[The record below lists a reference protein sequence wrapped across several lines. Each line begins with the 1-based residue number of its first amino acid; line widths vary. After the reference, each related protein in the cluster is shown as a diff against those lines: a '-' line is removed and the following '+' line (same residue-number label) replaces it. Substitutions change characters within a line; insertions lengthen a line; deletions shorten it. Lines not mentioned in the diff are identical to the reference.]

1 MLAAS
6 RSLSSAICLL
16 LRVAVPSRIIV
27 AVTLARPIML
37 AGSSSPPA
45 PRMPRDSEI
54 CGSRWSSRIRT
65 VRPLSRRVST
75 GLGSLTFS
83 TSCETGALFLPIS
96 LASFFG
102 GAFPGIGIIGGV
114 WPQSIQRP
122 TGIRQISIFRMV
134 VSFCAYALLGHRGGL
149 LRQRDD
155 YGTVVLREI
164 LLRHPHH
171 VLLGD
176 CRHFPIR
183 FVDHIGIAEIHEI
196 VGQGNR
202 AVQRALGARHLA
214 APRPHAHLLQLV
226 VGDGFVLHF
235 GDLFIHRLLDG
246 REVLSRPRHDEEPFQ
261 SRPALLGR
269 AGAGGGRQFLLLHQP
284 LIQARRLPSPQ
295 DLAHYTEREV
305 IRWI

>member
-83 TSCETGALFLPIS
+83 TSCETGALFLKAA

-102 GAFPGIGIIGGV
+102 GATVCIPGIGVIGGACAQAI
-114 WPQSIQRP
+114 PRP
-122 TGIRQISIFRMV
+122 TGIRQISVFRMV
-134 VSFCAYALLGHRGGL
+134 VSFPAYALLARPGRGRL
-149 LRQRDD
+149 LRQRHD
-155 YGTVVLREI
+155 YGTVILREI
-164 LLRHPHH
+164 LLGHPHH

-176 CRHFPIR
+176 
-183 FVDHIGIAEIHEI
+183 
-196 VGQGNR
+196 
-202 AVQRALGARHLA
+202 
-214 APRPHAHLLQLV
+214 
-226 VGDGFVLHF
+226 
-235 GDLFIHRLLDG
+235 
-246 REVLSRPRHDEEPFQ
+246 
-261 SRPALLGR
+261 
-269 AGAGGGRQFLLLHQP
+269 
-284 LIQARRLPSPQ
+284 
-295 DLAHYTEREV
+295 
-305 IRWI
+305 